1 MASIDLNESSNIEN
15 IGDLEKKYLF
25 LPMILKSY
33 KNTMKEMFQKNNEN
47 TVRII
52 LISIATKNA
61 PSNKQ

>member
-1 MASIDLNESSNIEN
+1 MNESSNIEN
-15 IGDLEKKYLF
+15 IGSLEKKYLF

-33 KNTMKEMFQKNNEN
+33 KNTMKELFQKNNEN

-61 PSNKQ
+61 SSDK

>member
-1 MASIDLNESSNIEN
+1 MNESSNIEN
-15 IGDLEKKYLF
+15 VGDLEKKYLF

-52 LISIATKNA
+52 LICIATKNA
-61 PSNKQ
+61 PNNK

>member
-1 MASIDLNESSNIEN
+1 MNESSNIEN
-15 IGDLEKKYLF
+15 VGDLEKKYLF

-33 KNTMKEMFQKNNEN
+33 KNTMKELFQKNNEN

-61 PSNKQ
+61 PSNK

>member
-1 MASIDLNESSNIEN
+1 MNESSNIEN

-52 LISIATKNA
+52 LIRIATKNA
-61 PSNKQ
+61 PSNK

>member
-1 MASIDLNESSNIEN
+1 MNESSNIEN

-33 KNTMKEMFQKNNEN
+33 KNTMKEMFQRNNEN

-61 PSNKQ
+61 PSNK

>member
-1 MASIDLNESSNIEN
+1 MNESSNIEN
-15 IGDLEKKYLF
+15 IVDLEKKYLF

-47 TVRII
+47 TVSII

-61 PSNKQ
+61 PSNK

>member
-1 MASIDLNESSNIEN
+1 MNESSNIEN
-15 IGDLEKKYLF
+15 VGDLEKKYLF

-61 PSNKQ
+61 PSNK

>member
-1 MASIDLNESSNIEN
+1 MNEYSNIEN
-15 IGDLEKKYLF
+15 VSDLEKKYLF

-61 PSNKQ
+61 PSNK

>member
-1 MASIDLNESSNIEN
+1 MNESSNIEN
-15 IGDLEKKYLF
+15 VGDLEKKYLF

-52 LISIATKNA
+52 LIRIATKNA
-61 PSNKQ
+61 PSNK

>member
-1 MASIDLNESSNIEN
+1 MNESSNIEN

-33 KNTMKEMFQKNNEN
+33 KNTMKEMFQKNKEN

-61 PSNKQ
+61 PSNK

>member
-1 MASIDLNESSNIEN
+1 MNESSNIEN

-61 PSNKQ
+61 PSNK

>member
-1 MASIDLNESSNIEN
+1 MNESSNIEN
-15 IGDLEKKYLF
+15 GGDLEKKYLF

-61 PSNKQ
+61 PSNK

>member
-1 MASIDLNESSNIEN
+1 MNESSNIEN

>member
-1 MASIDLNESSNIEN
+1 MNESSNIEN
-15 IGDLEKKYLF
+15 VSDLEKKYLF

-61 PSNKQ
+61 PSNK

>member
-1 MASIDLNESSNIEN
+1 MNESSNIEN

-52 LISIATKNA
+52 LINIATKNA

>member
-1 MASIDLNESSNIEN
+1 MNESSNIEN
-15 IGDLEKKYLF
+15 VSDLEKKYLF

-33 KNTMKEMFQKNNEN
+33 KNTIKEMFQKNNEN

-61 PSNKQ
+61 PSNK

>member
-1 MASIDLNESSNIEN
+1 
-15 IGDLEKKYLF
+15 LF

-61 PSNKQ
+61 PSNK